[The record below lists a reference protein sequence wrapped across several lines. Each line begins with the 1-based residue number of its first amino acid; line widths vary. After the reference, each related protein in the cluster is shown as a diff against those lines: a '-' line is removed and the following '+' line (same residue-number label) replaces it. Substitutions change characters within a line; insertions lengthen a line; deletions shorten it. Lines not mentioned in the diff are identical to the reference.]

1 MSAQNQIGPTQVLD
15 RHVPQNWW
23 NVWELP
29 HELCTTLKIKGAFSQ
44 VTTLLSW
51 VSVDARGPSGIYIVG
66 DSRITWGSESHRWD
80 SGRKVFASLSADIFG
95 YCGDVL
101 YPTLVLGQLS
111 DLAGQSLLWDKHEN
125 AEMRHDKIVQCL
137 KRSFERRHNAP
148 DYDFTILH
156 GARDGEGLRG
166 SFHLWR
172 TSYGARRRNWT
183 DQKIELG
190 VPLKSAVLV
199 KLGSGDHAL
208 DREINA
214 WDASSQGG
222 TARSIFSAFCDAL
235 EKKNDPLSGGVP
247 QIVSLDRRGGGK
259 VIGFIADG
267 KHHIYGLPI
276 QPLPGLSKIEWVDSL
291 FQRMS
296 PETMAP
302 LPDAQRHAR
311 DENGKKDGLAAF
323 FRKSFGKADS

>member
-1 MSAQNQIGPTQVLD
+1 MSFGY
-15 RHVPQNWW
+15 
-23 NVWELP
+23 
-29 HELCTTLKIKGAFSQ
+29 KGAISQ

-51 VSVDARGPSGIYIVG
+51 ISVDSRGPSRIYIVG
-66 DSRITWGSESHRWD
+66 DSRITWGSESYRWD
-80 SGRKVFASLSADIFG
+80 SGRKVFASRTADIFG

-101 YPTLVLGQLS
+101 YPTLVLGQLG
-111 DLAGQSLLWDKHEN
+111 DLAGQSLLWDQQAN
-125 AEMRHDKIVQCL
+125 AEMRHDKIVEYL

-166 SFHLWR
+166 SFYLWK
-172 TSYGARRRNWT
+172 TSYRVGRRTWT
-183 DQKIELG
+183 DQKIDVG

-208 DREINA
+208 DREIDA
-214 WDASSQGG
+214 WDANPQGG

-235 EKKNDPLSGGVP
+235 EKKSDPLSGGVP

-267 KHHIYGLPI
+267 AHYIYGLPI
-276 QPLPGLSKIEWVDSL
+276 QPLPELSKIEWVDSL

-296 PETMAP
+296 PETMTL
-302 LPDAQRHAR
+302 LPNAQRHAR
-311 DENGKKDGLAAF
+311 VEKGKKGGLAAF
-323 FRKSFGKADS
+323 IGKSFGKADS